1 MKKLLLVLIA
11 FILGLSINTQ
21 AHDFYAVNSEGDTI
35 YYNIISSVSPYTVE
49 VTYKGVYFYN
59 DYNEYRGSVTIPDS
73 VFYDGNYHKVISI
86 GNGAFYECYELT
98 SVSIPNTILYLG
110 YSAFYG
116 CNGLT
121 SITIP
126 NSVTAFGNSVFRH
139 CFGLTSITIP
149 NSVTDIGIETFAD
162 CVELTSITLSESISS
177 IGLNCFYNCS
187 RLDSITIPSSVT
199 LIDICAFYICSALTS
214 VTIPNSVTSIGM
226 GAFRDC
232 SSLASISIPTSVT
245 SIGSFAFDGT
255 PFYNNMPDGVVYIN
269 NILYNYKGIMPENT
283 SITVQEGTKII
294 CTNAF
299 RFKSNLTSITIPN
312 SVTSIGNN
320 AFGDCSGLTSIT
332 IPNSVTNIEFSTFYN
347 CTGLSSITIPNSV
360 TCIKDR
366 AFFGC
371 TGLTSLTIGN
381 SVTEIDY
388 NAFGNCSGL
397 TSITSLAETPP
408 SLGVLVFDY
417 VNKAIPLYVP
427 EASIPLYQAAEGWQD
442 FYNIQKIGLND
453 ITSTKN
459 IDVLIYPNPAKD
471 RAKISIDNLNSK
483 ADIIIY
489 DIMGKEVKR
498 ELVPK
503 GTKELELDVKDLNR
517 GVYNVRIVGESIDKT
532 KKLIVQ

>member
-21 AHDFYAVNSEGDTI
+21 AHDFYALNSEGDTI

-73 VFYDGNYHKVISI
+73 VFYNGNYHKVTSI

-98 SVSIPNTILYLG
+98 SISLPNTILYIG

-126 NSVTAFGNSVFRH
+126 NSVTSFGNSVFRH

-162 CVELTSITLSESISS
+162 CVELTSITLSDSISS
-177 IGLNCFYNCS
+177 IGLNCFYNCR

-199 LIDICAFYICSALTS
+199 LVDNCAFYACSALTS
-214 VTIPNSVTSIGM
+214 VNIPNSVTSIGM
-226 GAFRDC
+226 GAFWNC
-232 SSLASISIPTSVT
+232 GSLASISIPASIT
-245 SIGSFAFDGT
+245 SIAPFAFEGT
-255 PFYNNMPDGVVYIN
+255 PFYNNMPDGVVYFN
-269 NILYNYKGIMPENT
+269 NILYSYKGIMPENT
-283 SITVQEGTKII
+283 SITVQEGTKSI
-294 CTNAF
+294 CANAF
-299 RFKSNLTSITIPN
+299 RFESNLTSISIPN

-320 AFGDCSGLTSIT
+320 AFLDCIGLTSITIPNSVTTIEFSTFYNCSGLTSIT
-332 IPNSVTNIEFSTFYN
+332 IPNSVTY
-347 CTGLSSITIPNSV
+347 
-360 TCIKDR
+360 IKDR
-366 AFFGC
+366 AFGNC
-371 TGLTSLTIGN
+371 SGLTSLTIGN

-417 VNKAIPLYVP
+417 VNKSIPLYVP

-442 FYNIQKIGLND
+442 FYNIQIGLDD
-453 ITSTKN
+453 INVANN
-459 IDVLIYPNPAKD
+459 INVLIYPNPAKD
-471 RAKISIDNLNSK
+471 KTKIEFKGLNFI

-498 ELVPK
+498 DVIAKE
-503 GTKELELDVKDLNR
+503 TKELEIDVKDLNR
-517 GVYNVRIVGESIDKT
+517 GVYNIRICSKGIDLT
-532 KKLIVQ
+532 KKLVVE

>member
-21 AHDFYAVNSEGDTI
+21 AHDFYALNNEGYTI

-49 VTYKGVYFYN
+49 VTYKGVYFYD

-73 VFYDGNYHKVISI
+73 VFYNNNYYKVISI

-98 SVSIPNTILYLG
+98 SVSIPNTILYIG

-126 NSVTAFGNSVFRH
+126 NSVTSFGNSVFRH

-149 NSVTDIGIETFAD
+149 NSVTDMGIETFAD
-162 CVELTSITLSESISS
+162 CVELTSITLSDSITS

-199 LIDICAFYICSALTS
+199 LIDICAFYECSALTS
-214 VTIPNSVTSIGM
+214 VNIPNSVTSIGM
-226 GAFRDC
+226 GAFWNC
-232 SSLASISIPTSVT
+232 GSLASISIPASIT
-245 SIGSFAFDGT
+245 SIAPFAFEGT
-255 PFYNNMPDGVVYIN
+255 PFYNNMPDGVVYFN
-269 NILYNYKGIMPENT
+269 NILYSYKGIMPENT
-283 SITVQEGTKII
+283 SITVQEGTKSI

-320 AFGDCSGLTSIT
+320 AFEDCSGLTSIT
-332 IPNSVTNIEFSTFYN
+332 IPNSVTTIEFSTFYN

-417 VNKAIPLYVP
+417 VNKTIPLYVP
-427 EASIPLYQAAEGWQD
+427 EASIPLYQTVDGWQD
-442 FYNIQKIGLND
+442 FFNIQSLEIDD
-453 ITSTKN
+453 IRSEN
-459 IDVLIYPNPAKD
+459 NVDILIYPNPAQD
-471 RAKISIDNLNSK
+471 IAKISIDNLNSK
-483 ADIIIY
+483 AEIIIY

-498 ELVPK
+498 EFISK
-503 GTKELELDVKDLNR
+503 GTKELMLDVSDLNR
-517 GVYNVRIVGESIDKT
+517 GVYNIRIVSETINQT